1 MLLIALAVQ
10 ASTSAVPLPAVPER
24 MSILVPVPDERCTR
38 GRSDDIVVCANA
50 LPSQTLP
57 LPDEAVSDRPV
68 SFNGYLT
75 GRGALGAQATPCAA
89 RAGGCQTSVNVI
101 GPGVALVRGIQKLIA
116 PDSCCE
122 NPGESTSAGQLA
134 SDMFGG
140 VKKLFRGK
148 TDRSGRIAIPMDDT
162 PPATSRVLP

>member
-1 MLLIALAVQ
+1 MLLLALAVQ
-10 ASTSAVPLPAVPER
+10 AATAATPLPAVPER

-38 GRSDDIVVCANA
+38 HQGDDIVVCANA

-57 LPDEAVSDRPV
+57 LPQEAVSDRPV
-68 SFNGYLT
+68 PINGYLT
-75 GRGALGAQATPCAA
+75 GRGALNAEGTPCAA
-89 RAGGCQTSVNVI
+89 RSGGCQTGVDVV
-101 GPGVALVRGIQKLIA
+101 GPGVALVRGIQKLIS

-134 SDMFGG
+134 SDVAGG

-148 TDRSGRIAIPMDDT
+148 PDKSNRVAIRLDDT

>member
-1 MLLIALAVQ
+1 MLLIAFAVQ
-10 ASTSAVPLPAVPER
+10 AAAAVTPLPAVPER
-24 MSILVPVPDERCTR
+24 ISILAPVPDERCTR
-38 GRSDDIVVCANA
+38 KQGDEIVVCANA

-57 LPDEAVSDRPV
+57 LPNEAVSDRPV
-68 SFNGYLT
+68 PINGYLT
-75 GRGALGAQATPCAA
+75 GRGALNAQGTPCAA
-89 RAGGCQTSVNVI
+89 RMGGCQTGVDVV

-134 SDMFGG
+134 SDMVDG

-148 TDRSGRIAIPMDDT
+148 PDKSNRVAILLDDT
-162 PPATSRVLP
+162 PLATSRVLP